1 MSWNNGYE
9 RRKFE
14 AEQKKLAEEYRALG
28 MSEEKIQALY
38 EFDLAQFNSKRRYYM
53 HTQEFSTSDFE
64 EGESDDS
71 ESTLLHKFFDE
82 LTVTIEYGSY
92 SSRYWWIEEIEDEE
106 LAGRIRKLSAEEIEM
121 LTLVAFEGY
130 SQVDAAEKM
139 GIPYRT
145 FKHKMQKIK
154 IFLKNF

>member
-1 MSWNNGYE
+1 MSWNNGDE

-106 LAGRIRKLSAEEIEM
+106 LAGRVRKLTAEEIEM

>member
-28 MSEEKIQALY
+28 MSEEKIKALY

-53 HTQEFSTSDFE
+53 HTQEFTTSDFE

-92 SSRYWWIEEIEDEE
+92 TSRYWWVDEIDNPDLHRKIKSLSEDDIE
-106 LAGRIRKLSAEEIEM
+106 L
-121 LTLVAFEGY
+121 LTLLVFENYRKSEVA
-130 SQVDAAEKM
+130 
-139 GIPYRT
+139 
-145 FKHKMQKIK
+145 KILGCESYHITRRLARIK
-154 IFLKNF
+154 EQLRD

>member
-53 HTQEFSTSDFE
+53 HTQEFTTSDFE

-92 SSRYWWIEEIEDEE
+92 SSRYWWVDEIDNPDLHKKIKSLSEDDIE
-106 LAGRIRKLSAEEIEM
+106 L
-121 LTLVAFEGY
+121 LTLLVFESYRKSEVAKILGCE
-130 SQVDAAEKM
+130 
-139 GIPYRT
+139 PYHITRRLAR
-145 FKHKMQKIK
+145 IK
-154 IFLKNF
+154 EQLRV

>member
-28 MSEEKIQALY
+28 MSEEKIQAMY
-38 EFDLAQFNSKRRYYM
+38 EFDLAQFNSKRRYYT

-106 LAGRIRKLSAEEIEM
+106 LAGRVRKLTAEEIEM

-145 FKHKMQKIK
+145 FKYKMQKIK
-154 IFLKNF
+154 VFLKNF

>member
-9 RRKFE
+9 RRTFE

-28 MSEEKIQALY
+28 MSEEKIQAMY

-106 LAGRIRKLSAEEIEM
+106 LAGRVRKLTAEEIEM

-154 IFLKNF
+154 IFLRNF

>member
-106 LAGRIRKLSAEEIEM
+106 LAGRVRKLTAEEIEI

-154 IFLKNF
+154 IFLRNF

>member
-1 MSWNNGYE
+1 MTWNNGYE

-14 AEQKKLAEEYRALG
+14 AEQEKLAEEYRALG
-28 MSEEKIQALY
+28 MSEEKIKDLY
-38 EFDLAQFNSKRRYYM
+38 EFDLAQFNSKRRYYT
-53 HTQEFSTSDFE
+53 HTQEFTTSDFE
-64 EGESDDS
+64 EGENDES

-82 LTVTIEYGSY
+82 LTVTIADGGY
-92 SSRYWWIEEIEDEE
+92 SSRYWWIEEIDDEE
-106 LAGRIRKLSAEEIEM
+106 LAGRIRKLTAEEIEM

-145 FKHKMQKIK
+145 FKHKLKKIK
-154 IFLKNF
+154 IFLRNF